1 MTEIERVVDASRY
14 VAAAYAIL
22 WVALVAYVVSLGSRV
37 SRLQKEL
44 ALLAQVVERR
54 GGEKE

>member
-14 VAAAYAIL
+14 VAAAYSIL

-37 SRLQKEL
+37 SRLQREL
-44 ALLAQVVERR
+44 ALLAEVVERR
-54 GGEKE
+54 GSEK

>member
-14 VAAAYAIL
+14 VAAAYSVL

-37 SRLQKEL
+37 SRLQREL
-44 ALLAQVVERR
+44 ALLAEVVERR
-54 GGEKE
+54 GSEKQ

>member
-14 VAAAYAIL
+14 VAAAYSIL

-37 SRLQKEL
+37 SRLQREL
-44 ALLAQVVERR
+44 ALLAEVVQRR
-54 GGEKE
+54 GSEK